1 MTEAPSQLRHRRWAT
16 LLWQGGVGVGFV
28 ALLGCNDQGTRPSAG
43 VVTADSA
50 DQVIYQMTTR
60 GYENGDR
67 KSHVTADTAFVFQ
80 GAQKMDLRHLRVVFF
95 DEAGKQSSVLTA
107 RTGIY
112 NLTNGSLDARGSV
125 FVESADGRKLTTE
138 HLIYDKSMLQLRSD
152 TAFVYNSRTEQLR
165 GTGFTSDL
173 EFRNVKVDKP
183 TGFQRGAGVTIPGQ

>member
-1 MTEAPSQLRHRRWAT
+1 MIEAPNRRRHSRWAT
-16 LLWQGGVGVGFV
+16 LLWQGGAGVVLV
-28 ALLGCNDQGTRPSAG
+28 ALLGCNDQGTRPTTA

-67 KSHVTADTAFVFQ
+67 KSHVTADTAYVYQ
-80 GAQKMDLRHLRVVFF
+80 AAQKMDLRRLRVVFF
-95 DEAGKQSSVLTA
+95 DETGKQSSVLTA
-107 RTGIY
+107 RTGLY

-138 HLIYDKSMLQLRSD
+138 HLIYDKSLLQLRSD

-165 GTGFTSDL
+165 GVGFTSDL
-173 EFRNVKVDKP
+173 EFRNVTVDQP
-183 TGFQRGAGVTIPGQ
+183 TGFQRGAGVAIPGQ